1 MSESFGDARVN
12 TQVPHS
18 ARLWNYW
25 LGGKDNFASD
35 RAAGDEIARQLPS
48 IIDLA
53 VADRAFLGRMVRH
66 LVGERGIRQIL
77 DIGTGLP
84 TADNTH
90 QVAQSIAPDARVVY
104 VDNDPLVLVHARA
117 LLTSTPEGVT
127 EYIEADLNDP
137 EAIIAAARETLDLS
151 KPVAVTLLGILHF
164 IMDDDAARDV
174 VRRLMADLPAGSYLA
189 IAHGCH
195 DINREAAD
203 SIVSYW
209 NEHGTPKIKYRSSAE
224 ITRFFDGLELLEP
237 GVVTCS
243 RWRPGPGD
251 PDIEVNQYC
260 GVARKP

>member
-1 MSESFGDARVN
+1 MSEPVADARIN

-66 LVGERGIRQIL
+66 LVGERGVRQIL

-90 QVAQSIAPDARVVY
+90 QVAQAIAPDTRIVY

-117 LLTSTPEGVT
+117 LLTSTPAGVT
-127 EYIEADLNDP
+127 EYIEADLNAP
-137 EAIIAAARETLDLS
+137 RTILAGARRTLDFS
-151 KPVAVTLLGILHF
+151 RPVAVTLLGILHF
-164 IMDDDAARDV
+164 VRDDDEARAV
-174 VRRLMADLPAGSYLA
+174 VAELVDALAPGSYLA

-203 SIVSYW
+203 RIVTYW

-224 ITRFFDGLELLEP
+224 IARFFDGLELLEP
-237 GVVTCS
+237 GVVPCS
-243 RWRPGPGD
+243 RWRPGPGE
-251 PDIEVNQYC
+251 PDIDVNQYC
-260 GVARKP
+260 GVAR